1 MFEFIDGPVREAVTA
16 IYEAVGYLGVT
27 LWVVLETVI
36 APIPSELV
44 LPFAG
49 FIVGEA
55 EAIEPLTGAPWNPLL
70 LVIAATVGSLF
81 GGIATYAVGAL
92 IGRPAL
98 LASGRW
104 FGVGAA
110 EIAQV
115 EGWFDRYGLW
125 AALFGRMVPLLRSVV
140 GYAAGLG
147 RMPLL
152 PYLAATV
159 AGSLP
164 FNALLIGAGVA
175 IGANWESINGPL
187 KTAEQGIVA
196 LVAVV
201 VLLFVVRIVRARRRR
216 GA

>member
-1 MFEFIDGPVREAVTA
+1 MFEFIDGPVRDAVTA

-27 LWVVLETVI
+27 LWVVIETVI
-36 APIPSELV
+36 APIPSEFV

-55 EAIEPLTGAPWNPLL
+55 EAVEPLTGAPWNPLL
-70 LVIAATVGSLF
+70 LVIAATVGSLL
-81 GGIATYAVGAL
+81 GGLATYGIGAL

-110 EIAQV
+110 EIARV
-115 EGWFDRYGLW
+115 EGWFARYGLW
-125 AALFGRMVPLLRSVV
+125 AALLGRMVPVLRSVV

-152 PYLAATV
+152 PYLAVTV

-175 IGANWESINGPL
+175 MGANWEAISGPL
-187 KTAEQGIVA
+187 KTAEKGIVA
-196 LVAVV
+196 LVAVITL
-201 VLLFVVRIVRARRRR
+201 VLVIRVVRARRRR

>member
-1 MFEFIDGPVREAVTA
+1 MFEFIDGPVRDAVTA

-27 LWVVLETVI
+27 LWVVIETVI
-36 APIPSELV
+36 APIPSEFV

-55 EAIEPLTGAPWNPLL
+55 EAVEPLTGVPWNPLL
-70 LVIAATVGSLF
+70 LVIAATVGSLL
-81 GGIATYAVGAL
+81 GGLATYGIGAR

-110 EIAQV
+110 EIARV
-115 EGWFDRYGLW
+115 EGWFARYGLW
-125 AALFGRMVPLLRSVV
+125 AALLGRMVPVLRSVV

-164 FNALLIGAGVA
+164 FNALLIGAGVTM
-175 IGANWESINGPL
+175 GANWEAISEPL
-187 KTAEQGIVA
+187 KSSEKGIVA
-196 LVAVV
+196 AVAVV
-201 VLLFVVRIVRARRRR
+201 ALLMMVREIRARRRR
-216 GA
+216 RA

>member
-1 MFEFIDGPVREAVTA
+1 MFEFIDGPVRAAVTA

-36 APIPSELV
+36 APIPSEFV

-55 EAIEPLTGAPWNPLL
+55 EAIEPLTGAPWSPLL
-70 LVIAATVGSLF
+70 LVIAATIGSLL
-81 GGIATYAVGAL
+81 GGLATYAIGAL

-98 LASGRW
+98 LTSGRW
-104 FGVGAA
+104 FGVGAP
-110 EIAQV
+110 EIARV
-115 EGWFDRYGLW
+115 EGWFARYGLW
-125 AALFGRMVPLLRSVV
+125 AALLGRMVPLLRSVV

-147 RMPLL
+147 RMPLA

-164 FNALLIGAGVA
+164 FNALLIGAGVVM
-175 IGANWESINGPL
+175 GANWEAISGPL
-187 KTAEQGIVA
+187 KTAEKGIAA

-201 VLLFVVRIVRARRRR
+201 ALLFVVRVVRARRRR